1 MSRLSRFR
9 FTLTIVLLV
18 LGAAC
23 MIRAGSIAAPTP
35 VTTPQPGILDVTTAD
50 LPKVVPVAVEI
61 RKGQLAPGGATIWHT
76 HPSPIFVYVE
86 RGTGAW
92 EYRDGRLAE
101 TRVAGQAIE
110 EPAKVVTRIVNT
122 GASRLDLVIFQVSK
136 PGDPVL
142 LPAKP

>member
-1 MSRLSRFR
+1 MSRLLRFR
-9 FTLTIVLLV
+9 FALTIVLLA

-61 RKGQLAPGGATIWHT
+61 RKGQLASGGATIWHT

-92 EYRDGRLAE
+92 EYRDGRPAE

-110 EPAKVVTRIVNT
+110 EPAKVVTRIVNSGT
-122 GASRLDLVIFQVSK
+122 SRLDLVVFQVSK